1 MMLRWVAAGVLEAVK
16 GFRRLKGYADMRRR
30 SPRTRPTA
38 WSVDPRD
45 RGTCRVEG
53 KCTIGM
59 ANQHT
64 RPESGTTVVLAS
76 VPPGLLD
83 GVPQGDQEAIA
94 AIVGQAVR
102 LVDYDDVGRAELE
115 FTDKRGDIHY
125 IYVKPE
131 YLRPVE

>member
-1 MMLRWVAAGVLEAVK
+1 
-16 GFRRLKGYADMRRR
+16 
-30 SPRTRPTA
+30 
-38 WSVDPRD
+38 
-45 RGTCRVEG
+45 
-53 KCTIGM
+53 M